1 MRTRT
6 YVQGVQKKKE
16 VSVKTSVIGSVI
28 VRFRVNGDL

>member
-6 YVQGVQKKKE
+6 YVQGVQKKE